1 MEGGN
6 LVSFASRFTLW
17 LTCDE
22 RKISFNRQ
30 APDPPIYVIKIA
42 AQLTGSPEAYSLSHK
57 SNFRPHPSK
66 IFHVI
71 GDLFR
76 NRSIQCEA
84 NSFRTSQP
92 LVNSQAGGMAV
103 ARPYGFEIDSVRNP
117 FSGSA
122 A

>member
-76 NRSIQCEA
+76 NRSIQCKA
-84 NSFRTSQP
+84 SLFRTSQL
-92 LVNSQAGGMAV
+92 LVNSHAGGMTV
-103 ARPYGFEIDSVRNP
+103 ARPYGFEIDFVRNP
-117 FSGSA
+117 FPG
-122 A
+122 